1 MNRPTQTTRFAT
13 DAPKTSSQQVVY
25 ATGNTTT
32 TAASQ
37 QAYLAR
43 VEEEW
48 NKRLDT
54 EIDQLAASFHTI
66 IKASGFTEFVRAPGA
81 DYDRQIEKDKYRN
94 SLDGYVAELK
104 AANIAKNCEALLSLT
119 HELKTAFLLNDT
131 ETLMQYSQRRKKELT
146 ARKEKIK
153 RKVLELNDELA
164 EAIWE
169 MESVLGGGK
178 GEVL

>member
-1 MNRPTQTTRFAT
+1 MNRPAQTTRFAT

-48 NKRLDT
+48 NKRLDA

-81 DYDRQIEKDKYRN
+81 DYDR
-94 SLDGYVAELK
+94 V
-104 AANIAKNCEALLSLT
+104 NISIG
-119 HELKTAFLLNDT
+119 
-131 ETLMQYSQRRKKELT
+131 R
-146 ARKEKIK
+146 
-153 RKVLELNDELA
+153 
-164 EAIWE
+164 
-169 MESVLGGGK
+169 
-178 GEVL
+178 